1 MPHVNIFRWRPGNGW
16 IVLGG
21 GGSWL
26 DPNVQAVE
34 AAMLTRTLSQG
45 PLAYVWAAS
54 DLESADQHMEALRD
68 LGARTGYL
76 VDVVNEDEESVYQQL
91 SEAGV
96 IILGEGP
103 RTRALREALSGVA
116 LGGLEEAFFQGATV
130 YAAGASAGLLGAAL
144 VEQGTLVDGVGWL
157 SSAVILPGY
166 TPDQATDLRTWVRG
180 VPEGYGLGLG
190 PGAGLALGPQGE
202 VEVLGNGAVTVSLG
216 QHFDPGL
223 GLAGQG

>member
-1 MPHVNIFRWRPGNGW
+1 MPHVNIFRWRSGNGW

-21 GGSWL
+21 GGDWL
-26 DPNVQAVE
+26 NPDVQAVE

-45 PLAYVWAAS
+45 PLAYVWAAG
-54 DLESADQHMEALRD
+54 DLESADRHMEALRD

-76 VDVVNEDEESVYQQL
+76 VDVVNEDEEAVYQQL

-96 IILGEGP
+96 IILGDGP
-103 RTRALREALSGVA
+103 RTRALREALSGVT
-116 LGGLEEAFFQGATV
+116 LGALEEAFFQGATV
-130 YAAGASAGLLGAAL
+130 YAAGSGAGLLGAAL
-144 VEQGTLVDGVGWL
+144 VEQGTLVDGFGWL

-166 TPDQATDLRTWVRG
+166 TPDQAADLRAWIRD

-202 VEVLGNGAVTVSLG
+202 IEVLGNGAVTVSLS